1 MISLCWLHIA
11 DFSYR
16 THRPLFV
23 GLEARN
29 WDEKRKEKEEGKED
43 ARGEKKN
50 VNVKEPNFNE
60 DRIVLSTE
68 GLPPT
73 SAGQVHH
80 KLAEQGTVPPFL
92 SSQSFA
98 NRQTYDFQRS
108 PVGHRTGLFSTL
120 ELLFQGCT
128 RVEQKWTKSYAL
140 KLNNRKGTTVTRKT
154 RTHNAWLSM
163 RKMA

>member
-60 DRIVLSTE
+60 DRIVLSIE

-92 SSQSFA
+92 SSQS
-98 NRQTYDFQRS
+98 S
-108 PVGHRTGLFSTL
+108 RTLSTKY
-120 ELLFQGCT
+120 F
-128 RVEQKWTKSYAL
+128 
-140 KLNNRKGTTVTRKT
+140 KT
-154 RTHNAWLSM
+154 PRLYRREGS
-163 RKMA
+163 